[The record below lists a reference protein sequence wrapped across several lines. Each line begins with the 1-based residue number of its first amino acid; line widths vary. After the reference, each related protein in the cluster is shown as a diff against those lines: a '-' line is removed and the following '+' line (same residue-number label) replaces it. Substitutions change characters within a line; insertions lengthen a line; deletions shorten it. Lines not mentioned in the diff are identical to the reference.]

1 MVQGKHFLLSF
12 SIVLLSLLLLCALF
26 VGSVDPY
33 YVIHYPM
40 FGLKPII
47 GDVHYRVNGLIQ
59 NASYEGLLLG
69 TSMTETFPMEA
80 VDAVYQMAPGSTVHI
95 LAHGMHSKDYEAR
108 LQAIARK
115 GQASYLLVGLDGSA
129 LFKPSDSLRI
139 NDLSA
144 FALNPNVINI
154 TEYFFNSTVIF
165 QEIPSFIQKN
175 RAGFGGQSSLDQCS
189 FLTYSEKN
197 AYENYLPPSAPFS
210 PEEKKQNLAIARE
223 NIRVLSQAFSH
234 ITDIPVDV
242 FIPPYSI
249 LYWNSAFKQ
258 GFFDETLELY
268 TELCRTLL
276 QQKNIRLFVPMLD
289 TKRILNLS
297 YYRDS
302 AHFSSELSLLILTDI
317 QAGANQ
323 ITLDNLDEK
332 MAAFGRFV
340 HSVDW
345 SVYEPTQTH

>member
-1 MVQGKHFLLSF
+1 MVQGKRFLLSF

-26 VGSVDPY
+26 VGLVDPY

-40 FGLKPII
+40 FGLKPILSN
-47 GDVHYRVNGLIQ
+47 VHYRVNGLIQ

-80 VDAVYQMAPGSTVHI
+80 VDAAYQMAPGSTVHI

-115 GQASYLLVGLDGSA
+115 GQASYLLVGLDGSV

-139 NDLSA
+139 SELPA

-165 QEIPSFIQKN
+165 QDIPEFIQKN
-175 RAGFGGQSSLDQCS
+175 HAGFGGQSSVDRLS
-189 FLTYSEKN
+189 YLTYSEKV
-197 AYENYLPPSAPFS
+197 AYKHYHPPSAPLS
-210 PEEKKQNLAIARE
+210 PEQKKQKLATARQ
-223 NIRVLSQAFSH
+223 NIQIFSQAFSY
-234 ITDIPVDV
+234 ITDIPVDA

-249 LYWNSAFKQ
+249 LNWHSAFKE
-258 GFFDETLELY
+258 GILDETLELY

-276 QQKNIRLFVPMLD
+276 QQKNIRLFIPMLD
-289 TKRILNLS
+289 TERILNLS
-297 YYRDS
+297 YYRD
-302 AHFSSELSLLILTDI
+302 AGHYSSELSLLIITDI
-317 QAGANQ
+317 QTGANQ

-332 MAAFGRFV
+332 MAAFGDFI

-345 SVYEPTQTH
+345 SVYEPT